1 MTNIRKAPVEV
12 PEDHRKGNRR
22 AFPRWK
28 MDFEVRY
35 QINDKWLE
43 GEPCEIGEGG
53 LSLFAEK
60 LVPLDSEI
68 FVQYRLGSEK
78 NKESKEGWITVKS
91 VVRHAKGNS
100 LGVEFLNLR
109 RQERLKI
116 LDFINLPR

>member
-1 MTNIRKAPVEV
+1 MAEIRKAPVEV

-35 QINDKWLE
+35 QVNDKWLE
-43 GEPCEIGEGG
+43 GKPSEIGEGG

-60 LVPLDSEI
+60 LVPLESEI
-68 FVQYRLGSEK
+68 FVQYRLGG
-78 NKESKEGWITVKS
+78 KESKDGWITVKS
-91 VVRHAKGNS
+91 VVRHAQDKS

-109 RQERLKI
+109 RQDRLKI
-116 LDFINLPR
+116 LDFINQPR

>member
-1 MTNIRKAPVEV
+1 MTDIRKTAVEV

-35 QINDKWLE
+35 QVNDKWLD
-43 GEPCEIGEGG
+43 GKPCEIGEGG

-60 LVPLDSEI
+60 LVPLESEI
-68 FVQYRLGSEK
+68 FVQYRLGAG
-78 NKESKEGWITVKS
+78 ESKDEWITVKS
-91 VVRHAKGNS
+91 IVRHAKDNS

-109 RQERLKI
+109 RQDRLKI

>member
-1 MTNIRKAPVEV
+1 MANIRKAPVEV

-35 QINDKWLE
+35 QVNDKWLE
-43 GEPCEIGEGG
+43 GKPSEIGEGG

-60 LVPLDSEI
+60 LVPLESEI
-68 FVQYRLGSEK
+68 FVQYRLGG
-78 NKESKEGWITVKS
+78 KESKDGWITVKS
-91 VVRHAKGNS
+91 VVRHAQDKS

-109 RQERLKI
+109 RHDRLKI
-116 LDFINLPR
+116 LDFVNQPR